1 MNSGAKKILF
11 VASEAYPLVKT
22 GGLGDVL
29 YSLPHA
35 LHARGADIRL
45 LLPGYRALL
54 RQLDQVHILGWL
66 DVRGADGIVSVR
78 ILETRHPEYAFP
90 LWVVDCPSLFDRPGN
105 PYVGASGQDWP
116 DNAERFAVFARVA
129 SLLAL
134 DSLDRGWQPEVVHSH
149 DWQTGLVAAFLADQP
164 ARPKTVFTIH
174 NLAYG
179 GYFSHGDFVR
189 LQLPSHWWSPE
200 SVEFHGGFSML
211 KAGIVYADAVTT
223 VSPTYAAEICT
234 PEFGYGLDGLLLSL
248 KHKLH
253 GILNGIDTKIWNPS
267 TDEHLPARYSSS
279 RILPGKR
286 RNKQS
291 LIERFLPQADDA
303 AMQAPLLGQ
312 VGRLVEQKG
321 VDWVLAVIP
330 VLLAETDARFVLL
343 GSGQTIYEQKLMR
356 LAKLHPERVF
366 VEIGYDESL
375 AHQIEAGAD
384 MFMMPSRFE
393 PCGLNQMYSLNYGT
407 PPIVFKTGGLADT
420 VIDAN
425 EVTLK
430 DASANGFVFD
440 TPDVTAF
447 LDTVRRALALYRKPA
462 QWRKLQ
468 QTGMRQS
475 FGWADSAGHYLSLY
489 STSVSENSHAIHI
502 T

>member
-1 MNSGAKKILF
+1 MIRGEKKILF

-22 GGLGDVL
+22 GGLGDVV

-35 LHARGADIRL
+35 LHARGTDIRL

-54 RQLDQVHILGWL
+54 RQLDQVRILGWL
-66 DVRGADGIVSVR
+66 DVRGAEGIVSVR
-78 ILETRHPEYAFP
+78 ILETRHPDFAFP

-105 PYVGASGQDWP
+105 PYVGASGEDWP
-116 DNAERFAVFARVA
+116 DNAERFTVFARVA
-129 SLLAL
+129 ALLAL
-134 DSLDRGWQPEVVHSH
+134 DALDTGWLAEVVHAH

-234 PEFGYGLDGLLLSL
+234 PEFGYGLDGLLLSRQY
-248 KHKLH
+248 KLH
-253 GILNGIDTKIWNPS
+253 GIINGIDTQIWNPS
-267 TDEHLPARYSSS
+267 TDTHLAAYYSAG

-286 RNKQS
+286 RNKQA
-291 LIERFLPQADDA
+291 LIERFLPQVDEA
-303 AMQAPLLGQ
+303 ALQAPLLGL

-321 VDWVLAVIP
+321 IDWVLAAIP
-330 VLLAETDARFVLL
+330 VLLAETDVRFVLL
-343 GSGQTIYEQKLMR
+343 GSGQTLYEQKLTR
-356 LAKLHPERVF
+356 LAKRHPERIF
-366 VEIGYDESL
+366 VEIGYDEPL
-375 AHQIEAGAD
+375 AHLIEAGAD

-447 LDTVRRALALYRKPA
+447 LDAVRRALALYRKPA

-489 STSVSENSHAIHI
+489 STPVSENSHAIHI